1 LGTAGKGL
9 VVNAETGA
17 RRGTQR
23 YCLLVEEL
31 GHDLQLNILPFSALV
46 SIKYRVQFIGIHIG
60 EPGKMRETS
69 CNRKGRSDNRMSYI
83 ASIYA
88 KSVIKLVVRSLL

>member
-1 LGTAGKGL
+1 MEIL
-9 VVNAETGA
+9 VRE
-17 RRGTQR
+17 
-23 YCLLVEEL
+23 
-31 GHDLQLNILPFSALV
+31 GHVNILHFYALV
-46 SIKYRVQFIGIHIG
+46 SIKYRMQLVAIHIG

-88 KSVIKLVVRSLL
+88 KSVIKLVARPSL